1 MKNIYA
7 KEFVAMCFAAIAL
20 LMPGN
25 SASLSHGIPA
35 LSGNK
40 GGSQQKALELIFA
53 NAVAKV
59 EQKSQEIGT
68 FFHHLKSFQYF
79 CKSNLYETSVEITQ
93 MERKEM
99 EYQYHIFAPYRVCP
113 LGAHVDHQHGLVTG
127 FAIDKGVDLWFDAR
141 EDGHVHL
148 ESRTFEGVVDFDID
162 APTQVREHHWGDY
175 ARGAKYAL
183 KKRFELKKGINGVIQ
198 GSLPVGGLSSSAAV
212 LIAYVMAFAKAN
224 GITLQAFEVVQIA
237 SEAEREY
244 IGLNNGIL
252 DQACIALG
260 RKDGLLFLDCDSNE
274 YRIIKK
280 NPEMPDFEL
289 GIFFSG
295 LTRSLVNSDYNLRV
309 YECKTA
315 AWNMLAYTE
324 QPLRTF
330 DKTFLRDIPKTT
342 FEKTRI
348 AMPARFA
355 RRAEHFYSE
364 YRRVRQGVTAWET
377 GNLKLFGKLSFDSCE
392 SSIHNYE
399 CGSPELIAIYEIMR
413 SLPGVWGG
421 RFSGAGFKGACI
433 AMVDPNCKDNI
444 EKVLT
449 EKYLEQFPEYE
460 KTFQVFWVRPDDGA
474 RFV

>member
-1 MKNIYA
+1 M
-7 KEFVAMCFAAIAL
+7 FRM
-20 LMPGN
+20 
-25 SASLSHGIPA
+25 
-35 LSGNK
+35 
-40 GGSQQKALELIFA
+40 
-53 NAVAKV
+53 
-59 EQKSQEIGT
+59 EQ
-68 FFHHLKSFQYF
+68 F
-79 CKSNLYETSVEITQ
+79 
-93 MERKEM
+93 
-99 EYQYHIFAPYRVCP
+99 QYHIFSPYRVCP

-127 FAIDKGVDLWFDAR
+127 FAIDKGVDLYFDVR
-141 EDGHVHL
+141 SKMDDGRCDPHVHL
-148 ESRTFEGVVDFDID
+148 ESRTFEGTVDFDID
-162 APTQVREHHWGDY
+162 APSQVREHHWGDY

-183 KKRFELKKGINGVIQ
+183 RKRFELRKGIEGVIQ

-224 GITLQAFEVVQIA
+224 DITLQPFEVVKIA

-244 IGLNNGIL
+244 IGLNNGLL
-252 DQACIALG
+252 DQACIALS
-260 RKDGLLFLDCDSNE
+260 KKNQLLFLDCDSNE
-274 YRIIKK
+274 YRLIPFGGVKTNTDK
-280 NPEMPDFEL
+280 TDETDNKTSVQSEKSVVKLKTNLCSDLPFEI

-315 AWNMLAYTE
+315 AWNMLAYTD
-324 QPLRTF
+324 QPLKMF
-330 DKTFLRDIPKTT
+330 DKTFLRDIPKAT
-342 FEKTRI
+342 FDKTRI

-377 GNLKLFGKLSFDSCE
+377 GNMKLFGKLSFDSCE

-413 SLPGVWGG
+413 QLPGVYGG

-433 AMVDPNCKDNI
+433 ALVDPAYKEEI
-444 EKVLT
+444 QKVLT

-460 KTFQVFWVRPDDGA
+460 KTFQVFWVKPDDGA

>member
-1 MKNIYA
+1 MD
-7 KEFVAMCFAAIAL
+7 
-20 LMPGN
+20 
-25 SASLSHGIPA
+25 
-35 LSGNK
+35 
-40 GGSQQKALELIFA
+40 
-53 NAVAKV
+53 
-59 EQKSQEIGT
+59 
-68 FFHHLKSFQYF
+68 
-79 CKSNLYETSVEITQ
+79 
-93 MERKEM
+93 
-99 EYQYHIFAPYRVCP
+99 YQYHIYAPYRVCP

-127 FAIDKGVDLWFDAR
+127 FAINKGIDLWFNIR
-141 EDGHVHL
+141 EDDMVKL
-148 ESRTFEGVVDFDID
+148 SSRTFEGDVEFHVNT
-162 APTQVREHHWGDY
+162 PTQVREHHWGDY

-183 KKRFELKKGINGVIQ
+183 RKRFELVKGIEGVIQ

-224 GITLQAFEVVQIA
+224 DITLKPFEVVKIA

-244 IGLNNGIL
+244 IGLNNGLL

-260 RKDGLLFLDCDSNE
+260 KKDELLFLDCDTNE
-274 YRIIKK
+274 YRHIKFGSANASLSK
-280 NPEMPDFEL
+280 QGGLEGLFEI

-309 YECKTA
+309 FECKTA
-315 AWNMLAYTE
+315 AWNMLAYMD
-324 QPLRTF
+324 QPLKTF

-399 CGSPELIAIYEIMR
+399 CGSSELIAIYEIMR
-413 SLPGVWGG
+413 QLPGVYGG

-433 AMVDPNCKDNI
+433 ALVDPAYKESI
-444 EKVLT
+444 EKTLT
-449 EKYLEQFPEYE
+449 ERYLEQFPEYE
-460 KTFQVFWVRPDDGA
+460 KTFQVFWVKPDDGA
-474 RFV
+474 RFEDK

>member
-1 MKNIYA
+1 MK
-7 KEFVAMCFAAIAL
+7 
-20 LMPGN
+20 
-25 SASLSHGIPA
+25 
-35 LSGNK
+35 
-40 GGSQQKALELIFA
+40 
-53 NAVAKV
+53 
-59 EQKSQEIGT
+59 
-68 FFHHLKSFQYF
+68 
-79 CKSNLYETSVEITQ
+79 
-93 MERKEM
+93 
-99 EYQYHIFAPYRVCP
+99 EYQYHIFSPYRVCP

-127 FAIDKGVDLWFDAR
+127 FAINKGVDLYFDVNDSQKSKVEGQR
-141 EDGHVHL
+141 SWPENHVHL
-148 ESRTFEGVVDFDID
+148 ESRTFEGTVDFDID
-162 APTQVREHHWGDY
+162 KPSQVREHHWGDY

-183 KKRFELKKGINGVIQ
+183 RKRFELKRGITGVIQ

-224 GITLQAFEVVQIA
+224 DITLQPFEVVKIA

-244 IGLNNGIL
+244 IGLNNGLL
-252 DQACIALG
+252 DQACIALS
-260 RKDGLLFLDCDSNE
+260 KKNQLLFLDCDSNE
-274 YRIIKK
+274 YRLIPFGGQMSKVESQK
-280 NPEMPDFEL
+280 STLDLSPQTSDLPFEI

-315 AWNMLAYTE
+315 AWNMLAYTD
-324 QPLRTF
+324 QPLKTF
-330 DKTFLRDIPKTT
+330 DKTFLRDIPKAT
-342 FEKTRI
+342 FDKTRI

-377 GNLKLFGKLSFDSCE
+377 GNMKLFGKLSFDSCE

-399 CGSPELIAIYEIMR
+399 CGSHELIAIYEIMR
-413 SLPGVWGG
+413 QLPGVYGG

-433 AMVDPNCKDNI
+433 ALVDPAYKEEI
-444 EKVLT
+444 QKVLT

-460 KTFQVFWVRPDDGA
+460 KTFQVFWVKPDDGA

>member
-1 MKNIYA
+1 M
-7 KEFVAMCFAAIAL
+7 FRM
-20 LMPGN
+20 
-25 SASLSHGIPA
+25 
-35 LSGNK
+35 
-40 GGSQQKALELIFA
+40 
-53 NAVAKV
+53 
-59 EQKSQEIGT
+59 EQ
-68 FFHHLKSFQYF
+68 F
-79 CKSNLYETSVEITQ
+79 
-93 MERKEM
+93 
-99 EYQYHIFAPYRVCP
+99 QYHIFSPYRVCP

-127 FAIDKGVDLWFDAR
+127 FAIDKGVDLWFTVNGSGFTVNGSGGMVNGYP
-141 EDGHVHL
+141 ENHVHL
-148 ESRTFEGVVDFDID
+148 ESRTFEGTVDFDID
-162 APTQVREHHWGDY
+162 APSQVREHHWGDY

-183 KKRFELKKGINGVIQ
+183 RKRFELRKGIEGVIQ

-224 GITLQAFEVVQIA
+224 DITLQPFEVVKIA

-244 IGLNNGIL
+244 IGLNNGLL
-252 DQACIALG
+252 DQACIALS
-260 RKDGLLFLDCDSNE
+260 KKNQLLFLDCDSNE
-274 YRIIKK
+274 YRLIPFGGETGIASREILQKSDSK
-280 NPEMPDFEL
+280 SFKDNEANTDHELPFEI

-315 AWNMLAYTE
+315 AWNMLAYTD
-324 QPLRTF
+324 QPLKTF
-330 DKTFLRDIPKTT
+330 DKTFLRDIPKAT

-377 GNLKLFGKLSFDSCE
+377 GNMKLFGKLSFDSCE

-413 SLPGVWGG
+413 SLPGVYGG

-433 AMVDPNCKDNI
+433 ALVDPAYKEEI
-444 EKVLT
+444 QTELT
-449 EKYLEQFPEYE
+449 KRYLEQFPEYE
-460 KTFQVFWVRPDDGA
+460 RTFQVFWVKPDDGA
-474 RFV
+474 RFVDL

>member
-1 MKNIYA
+1 
-7 KEFVAMCFAAIAL
+7 
-20 LMPGN
+20 
-25 SASLSHGIPA
+25 
-35 LSGNK
+35 
-40 GGSQQKALELIFA
+40 
-53 NAVAKV
+53 
-59 EQKSQEIGT
+59 
-68 FFHHLKSFQYF
+68 
-79 CKSNLYETSVEITQ
+79 
-93 MERKEM
+93 
-99 EYQYHIFAPYRVCP
+99 
-113 LGAHVDHQHGLVTG
+113 VDHQHGLVTG
-127 FAIDKGVDLWFDAR
+127 FAIDKGVDLWFNVC
-141 EDGHVHL
+141 DGQRSKVEGQRSWGENHVHL
-148 ESRTFEGVVDFDID
+148 ESRTFEGSVDFDID
-162 APTQVREHHWGDY
+162 APSQVKEHHWGDY

-183 KKRFELKKGINGVIQ
+183 KKRFELKRGIEGVIQ

-224 GITLQAFEVVQIA
+224 DVTLQPFEVVKIA

-244 IGLNNGIL
+244 IGLNNGLL
-252 DQACIALG
+252 DQACIALS
-260 RKDGLLFLDCDSNE
+260 KKNQLLFLDCDSNE
-274 YRIIKK
+274 YRVIPFGRVTNTNNTNLTNLKDSH
-280 NPEMPDFEL
+280 NSSDSCSDLPFEI

-315 AWNMLAYTE
+315 AWNMLAYTD
-324 QPLRTF
+324 QPLKTF
-330 DKTFLRDIPKTT
+330 DKTFLRDIPKAT

-413 SLPGVWGG
+413 QLPGVYGG

-433 AMVDPNCKDNI
+433 ALVDPAYKDEI
-444 EKVLT
+444 QKVLT

>member
-1 MKNIYA
+1 M
-7 KEFVAMCFAAIAL
+7 
-20 LMPGN
+20 
-25 SASLSHGIPA
+25 
-35 LSGNK
+35 
-40 GGSQQKALELIFA
+40 
-53 NAVAKV
+53 
-59 EQKSQEIGT
+59 
-68 FFHHLKSFQYF
+68 
-79 CKSNLYETSVEITQ
+79 
-93 MERKEM
+93 
-99 EYQYHIFAPYRVCP
+99 QYHIFSPYRVCP

-127 FAIDKGVDLWFDAR
+127 FAINKGVDLWFDVA

-148 ESRTFEGVVDFDID
+148 ESKTFEGVVDFDID
-162 APTQVREHHWGDY
+162 APSQVRERHWGDY

-183 KKRFELKKGINGVIQ
+183 KKRFELTRGITGVIQ

-224 GITLQAFEVVQIA
+224 NITLQPFEVVKIA

-244 IGLNNGIL
+244 IGLNNGLL
-252 DQACIALG
+252 DQACIALSK
-260 RKDGLLFLDCDSNE
+260 KDQLLFLDCDSNE
-274 YRIIKK
+274 YRLIPFGSSVVEKETNTDLTDK
-280 NPEMPDFEL
+280 TDHPSNPSHPCSTIPFEI

-324 QPLRTF
+324 QPLKTF
-330 DKTFLRDIPKTT
+330 DKTFLRDIPKAT
-342 FEKTRI
+342 FDKTRI

-413 SLPGVWGG
+413 SLPGVYGG

-433 AMVDPNCKDNI
+433 ALVDPAHKAEI
-444 EKVLT
+444 EKALT
-449 EKYLEQFPEYE
+449 ERYLAQFPEYE
-460 KTFQVFWVRPDDGA
+460 KTFKVFWVRPDDGA

>member
-1 MKNIYA
+1 MK
-7 KEFVAMCFAAIAL
+7 
-20 LMPGN
+20 
-25 SASLSHGIPA
+25 
-35 LSGNK
+35 
-40 GGSQQKALELIFA
+40 
-53 NAVAKV
+53 
-59 EQKSQEIGT
+59 
-68 FFHHLKSFQYF
+68 
-79 CKSNLYETSVEITQ
+79 
-93 MERKEM
+93 
-99 EYQYHIFAPYRVCP
+99 EYQYHIFSPYRVCP

-127 FAIDKGVDLWFDAR
+127 FAINKGVDLYFDVR
-141 EDGHVHL
+141 SKMDDGRCDPHVHL
-148 ESRTFEGVVDFDID
+148 ESRTFEGTVDFDID
-162 APTQVREHHWGDY
+162 KPSQVREHHWGDY

-183 KKRFELKKGINGVIQ
+183 RKRFELKRGITGVIQ

-224 GITLQAFEVVQIA
+224 DITLQPFEVVKIA

-244 IGLNNGIL
+244 IGLNNGLL
-252 DQACIALG
+252 DQACIALS
-260 RKDGLLFLDCDSNE
+260 KKNQLLFLDCDSNE
-274 YRIIKK
+274 YRVIPFGGVKTNTDLTDDTDKK
-280 NPEMPDFEL
+280 ASVQSEQSVVKEKGDSCSDLPFEI

-309 YECKTA
+309 FECKTA
-315 AWNMLAYTE
+315 AWNMLAYTD
-324 QPLRTF
+324 QPLKTF
-330 DKTFLRDIPKTT
+330 DKTFLRDIPKAT
-342 FEKTRI
+342 FDKTRI

-413 SLPGVWGG
+413 SLPGVYGG

-433 AMVDPNCKDNI
+433 ALVDPQYKDAI
-444 EKVLT
+444 QTELT
-449 EKYLEQFPEYE
+449 KRYLDQFPEYE

-474 RFV
+474 RFI

>member
-1 MKNIYA
+1 MK
-7 KEFVAMCFAAIAL
+7 
-20 LMPGN
+20 
-25 SASLSHGIPA
+25 
-35 LSGNK
+35 
-40 GGSQQKALELIFA
+40 
-53 NAVAKV
+53 
-59 EQKSQEIGT
+59 
-68 FFHHLKSFQYF
+68 
-79 CKSNLYETSVEITQ
+79 
-93 MERKEM
+93 
-99 EYQYHIFAPYRVCP
+99 EYQYHIFSPYRVCP

-141 EDGHVHL
+141 EDGQVHL
-148 ESRTFEGVVDFDID
+148 ESLTFEGEVDFDVVS
-162 APTQVREHHWGDY
+162 PTQVKEHHWGDY
-175 ARGAKYAL
+175 ARGAKFAL
-183 KKRFELKKGINGVIQ
+183 KKRFELTRGITGVIK

-224 GITLQAFEVVQIA
+224 GITLQPFEVVQIA

-244 IGLNNGIL
+244 IGLNNGLL

-260 RKDGLLFLDCDSNE
+260 KKDGFLFLDCDSNE
-274 YRIIKK
+274 YRVIKK
-280 NPEMPDFEL
+280 NPEMPEFEL

-309 YECKTA
+309 SECKTA
-315 AWNMLAYTE
+315 AWNMLAYTD
-324 QPLRTF
+324 QPLKTF
-330 DKTFLRDIPKTT
+330 DKTFLRDIPKAT

-413 SLPGVWGG
+413 TLPGVWGG

-433 AMVDPNCKDNI
+433 AIVDPAYKEQI
-444 EKVLT
+444 EKELT
-449 EKYLEQFPEYE
+449 ARYLEQFPEYE
-460 KTFQVFWVRPDDGA
+460 KTFECFFVKPDDGA